1 MPKTYEKHLANVRQA
16 AELLDKIKTLAGCA
30 DCGFN
35 SWPEALQFDH
45 VDPHTKRQDLG
56 WFKDRSRLNSRAKLT
71 KFLDHVERYCVIR
84 CANCHARRTKLESH
98 WQVRRDQPIVEV
110 SDVLF

>member
-1 MPKTYEKHLANVRQA
+1 MASTYEQHLKNVRQA
-16 AELLDKIKTLAGCA
+16 ATLLNELKLLAGCV

-56 WFKDRSRLNSRAKLT
+56 WFKDRSKLTSKAKL
-71 KFLDHVERYCVIR
+71 KRYLDHIDRYCVVR
-84 CANCHARRTKLESH
+84 CANCHARRTMQERH
-98 WQVRRDQPIVEV
+98 WEIRRDQPIVKAP
-110 SDVLF
+110 DALF